1 MPNKLEGGCLC
12 GAVRNSATTDPQMV
26 ADCYCSDCRKSSGT
40 SHGTHVVLPVAGVT
54 VEGKLTSFDKPADSG
69 HVVSRAFCPVCG
81 SAIYSTNSAMDGMT
95 FIRASS
101 LDDPNM
107 ISPSLTVYAG
117 SAPDWA
123 SIDESKPVFEKMPPM
138 PG

>member
-81 SAIYSTNSAMDGMT
+81 LSDLFDKFSDG
-95 FIRASS
+95 R
-101 LDDPNM
+101 DD
-107 ISPSLTVYAG
+107 LY
-117 SAPDWA
+117 
-123 SIDESKPVFEKMPPM
+123 
-138 PG
+138 PGIEP